1 MKYCVLIIDGAA
13 GLPLPQR
20 GGQTCLELAQTPNLD
35 ALAKEGEVGLVRTVP
50 PGMEPSSACACMS
63 VLGYDPKVYYKGRS
77 AIEARAMNI
86 AIGEGEVVFRC
97 NLVAIRDGR
106 MWSYSAGYI
115 GSGEARKLVAALNE
129 KLGGDDIRFYPGV
142 SYRHI
147 LKLRGHEDALLASC
161 TPPHDI
167 PDKPIDKFMPRGR
180 GSEVLR
186 ELMGRSEAVLR
197 YHPVNEKRR
206 SRGEIPATTIWLFW
220 GSGKVPEMPSFQQ
233 VYSLSA
239 ALTSGVDLLKG
250 LGKMMET
257 EVLNIGGVT
266 DGLDND
272 FAAQVRGALAALA
285 ENDLV
290 VIHIEAPDEAAHAGA
305 VDDKIEAIN
314 RIDKEVVS
322 RLRAWDEDNLR
333 LLVMPDH
340 PTPIKSRTHSPE
352 PVPFLLWGE
361 GFKPN
366 GAKSFSEIEAK
377 NTGLF
382 IEDGY
387 KIMGKLVGGKG
398 GWASF

>member
-1 MKYCVLIIDGAA
+1 MRYCVLIIDGAA

-77 AIEARAMNI
+77 AIEARAMDI
-86 AIGEGEVVFRC
+86 EIGEGEVVFRC
-97 NLVAIRDGR
+97 NLVSIRGGK

-115 GSGEARKLVAALNE
+115 SSGEARKLIAALNE
-129 KLGGDDIRFYPGV
+129 KLGDDDVRFYPGV

-147 LKLRGHEDALLASC
+147 SKLRGHEDALLASC

-167 PDKPIDKFMPRGR
+167 PDKPIDRFMPRGE
-180 GSEVLR
+180 GSEILR

-197 YHPVNEKRR
+197 YHPVNQRR
-206 SRGEIPATTIWLFW
+206 RRRGEIPATTIWLFW
-220 GSGKVPEMPSFQQ
+220 GSGRLPEMPSFLQ
-233 VYSLSA
+233 VYGLSA

-250 LGKMMET
+250 LGKMMEM

-272 FAAQVRGALAALA
+272 FAAQAKGALTALA

-305 VDDKIEAIN
+305 IDGKIEAIH

-322 RLRAWDEDNLR
+322 RLRSWDEDELR

-340 PTPIKSRTHSPE
+340 PTPIKTRTHSSE

-366 GAKSFSEIEAK
+366 GAKSFSEVEAK

-387 KIMGKLVGGKG
+387 KIMARLIGVRSE
-398 GWASF
+398 WR